1 MACAAA
7 NVVLDTVPQE
17 KFLSNVEEVGKY
29 FKQKLIEL
37 QEKFSEQIVDVRG
50 EGLILGAELGKS
62 KKTGVEIVNACM
74 ERGAIINCTVGKV
87 LRFIPP
93 LIITKS
99 DVDEVVKILEEV
111 LSE

>member
-1 MACAAA
+1 M
-7 NVVLDTVPQE
+7 
-17 KFLSNVEEVGKY
+17 SNVEEVGKY
-29 FKQKLIEL
+29 FKQKLIDL
-37 QEKFSEQIVDVRG
+37 QKKFPEQIVDVRG
-50 EGLILGAELGKS
+50 EGLILGAELGKT
-62 KKTGVEIVNACM
+62 KKSGVEIVNACM

-99 DVDEVVKILEEV
+99 DVDEVIKILEEV